1 MGSRVLNR
9 KCPPLM
15 IVNNVIRRESRLYC
29 HYLTI
34 TFTVHM
40 ETGNLPMISLQKFK
54 ILYLDFNSRVNNKKY
69 FGAFQLNSVS
79 VIHTLNTRAKT
90 ERENLNFLI
99 PHLAKKKIFQ
109 NISIHIGTYS
119 ARNEP
124 TLHVIFYV

>member
-1 MGSRVLNR
+1 MT
-9 KCPPLM
+9 
-15 IVNNVIRRESRLYC
+15 VNNVIKRESEINSIL
-29 HYLTI
+29 LFI
-34 TFTVHM
+34 TRTLHM
-40 ETGNLPMISLQKFK
+40 ATENIPMISLQKFK

-99 PHLAKKKIFQ
+99 PHLPKKKIFQ

>member
-79 VIHTLNTRAKT
+79 VIQRLNTIGKT
-90 ERENLNFLI
+90 GRENQNFLSFS
-99 PHLAKKKIFQ
+99 PQLKKIFLKYFSSELIQ
-109 NISIHIGTYS
+109 QEMRQLYM
-119 ARNEP
+119 
-124 TLHVIFYV
+124 